1 MYLNPCEFLF
11 ISPAFSVL
19 DAAVEDMAL
28 LGLYEGADSCLML
41 WARLMLVLGFLWVL
55 ATVQFC
61 VRVLIMLIII
71 QT

>member
-28 LGLYEGADSCLML
+28 LGFYEGADSCLML
-41 WARLMLVLGFLWVL
+41 
-55 ATVQFC
+55 
-61 VRVLIMLIII
+61 
-71 QT
+71 